1 MDITKFKKII
11 KESVREVIQEELRDI
26 LLEAVKAP
34 KVPIGTGGYGQ
45 VTETIINPT
54 KTQPKQLTPAER
66 RVMFGNILEDMQS
79 GGMATTENI
88 PFRPT
93 GPIDPVNGKLPEG
106 ELGLDQIMGLMN
118 K

>member
-1 MDITKFKKII
+1 MDVTKFKKII

-34 KVPIGTGGYGQ
+34 KHAI
-45 VTETIINPT
+45 TETVSTNTYAQPQV
-54 KTQPKQLTPAER
+54 TQPKQLTPAER
-66 RVMFGNILEDMQS
+66 RAMFGNILEDMQN
-79 GGMATTENI
+79 GGIASTNNV

-93 GPIDPVNGKLPEG
+93 GPVDPVNGTLPDG
-106 ELGLDQIMGLMN
+106 ELDLSQIMGLMN

>member
-11 KESVREVIQEELRDI
+11 KESVKEVIQEELRDI

-34 KVPIGTGGYGQ
+34 KNV
-45 VTETIINPT
+45 VTESVQSFNAQPS
-54 KTQPKQLTPAER
+54 TQPSKQLTPSER
-66 RVMFGNILEDMQS
+66 RAMFGNILEDMQT
-79 GGMATTENI
+79 GGIASTENI

-93 GPIDPVNGKLPEG
+93 GPIDPVNGQLPEG
-106 ELGLDQIMGLMN
+106 ELGLDQIMSLMS

>member
-34 KVPIGTGGYGQ
+34 KNM
-45 VTETIINPT
+45 VTETVQPNTYAQPHVA
-54 KTQPKQLTPAER
+54 QPKQLTPAER
-66 RVMFGNILEDMQS
+66 RAMFGNILEDMQS
-79 GGMATTENI
+79 GGVATTQNT
-88 PFRPT
+88 PFRPV
-93 GPIDPVNGKLPEG
+93 PMDPLNGQLPEG

>member
-34 KVPIGTGGYGQ
+34 KNI
-45 VTETIINPT
+45 VTETVQPNTYAQPHVA
-54 KTQPKQLTPAER
+54 QPKQLTPAER
-66 RVMFGNILEDMQS
+66 RAMFGNILEDMQV
-79 GGMATTENI
+79 GGRATTENV

-93 GPIDPVNGKLPEG
+93 GNIDPLNGTLPEG
-106 ELGLDQIMGLMN
+106 EVDLSQIMGLMN

>member
-26 LLEAVKAP
+26 LLEAVKTP
-34 KVPIGTGGYGQ
+34 KTIVS
-45 VTETIINPT
+45 ETVQPNIYAQPHIS
-54 KTQPKQLTPAER
+54 QPKQLTPSER
-66 RVMFGNILEDMQS
+66 RAMFGNILEDMQS
-79 GGMATTENI
+79 GGMASTENI
-88 PFRPT
+88 PFRSA
-93 GPIDPVNGKLPEG
+93 GPVDPMNGQLPEG

>member
-34 KVPIGTGGYGQ
+34 KTV
-45 VTETIINPT
+45 VTETVHPNTYTQPHVS
-54 KTQPKQLTPAER
+54 QPKQLNAAER
-66 RVMFGNILEDMQS
+66 RAMFGNILEDMQG
-79 GGMATTENI
+79 GGMATSNNI
-88 PFRPT
+88 PFTPS

>member
-11 KESVREVIQEELRDI
+11 KESVKEVIQEELRDI

-34 KVPIGTGGYGQ
+34 KNV
-45 VTETIINPT
+45 VTESAQPFN
-54 KTQPKQLTPAER
+54 TQSNTQSSKQLTPSER
-66 RVMFGNILEDMQS
+66 RAMFGNILEDMQN
-79 GGMATTENI
+79 GGMASTENI
-88 PFRPT
+88 PFRSA
-93 GPIDPVNGKLPEG
+93 GPVDPVNGKLPEG

>member
-1 MDITKFKKII
+1 MDVIKFKKII

-34 KVPIGTGGYGQ
+34 KTVVSETVQPNTYAQPQ
-45 VTETIINPT
+45 VS
-54 KTQPKQLTPAER
+54 QPKQLTSAER
-66 RVMFGNILEDMQS
+66 RAMFGNILEDMQN
-79 GGMATTENI
+79 GGMASTNNV

-93 GPIDPVNGKLPEG
+93 GPVDPVNGSLPEG
-106 ELGLDQIMGLMN
+106 ELGLDQIMGLMS

>member
-1 MDITKFKKII
+1 MDIIKFKKII

-34 KVPIGTGGYGQ
+34 KTVVSETVQPNAYAQPQ
-45 VTETIINPT
+45 VS
-54 KTQPKQLTPAER
+54 QPKQLTSAER
-66 RVMFGNILEDMQS
+66 RAMFGNILEDVRN
-79 GGMATTENI
+79 GGIASTNNI

-93 GPIDPVNGKLPEG
+93 GPIDPVNGSLPEG
-106 ELGLDQIMGLMN
+106 ELELDQIMGLMS